1 MSVHRDSSRT
11 SLQRLLS
18 LALLAVLI
26 SPILAHATVL
36 EYGEDGKTS
45 VTEAK
50 KKTQRTVASKPDG
63 SLALRNLTRDVAIKY
78 SGAPG
83 VRKAGLD
90 ALTFV
95 DIFAAL
101 IERESAFDPAALSPK
116 GAQGLGQL
124 MPATAKDMGVTN
136 PFDPETNLNGS
147 AKYLTLL
154 LAEFGSL
161 DLALAAYNAGPER
174 VKEHKGVPPFAETR
188 AYIDW
193 IFKTASI
200 AKATAEQG
208 NKPVPVNSTVPVRP
222 IHTEQPLTGDISVWE
237 F

>member
-1 MSVHRDSSRT
+1 MVIGIGSRIIGCK
-11 SLQRLLS
+11 SPKS
-18 LALLAVLI
+18 LALFAFLV
-26 SPILAHATVL
+26 SPIPVHATVL
-36 EYGEDGKTS
+36 EYREDGR
-45 VTEAK
+45 VAIAEAK
-50 KKTQRTVASKPDG
+50 KNPHEAMASAPIKNKD
-63 SLALRNLTRDVAIKY
+63 LRDLTRDVAIKY
-78 SGAPG
+78 SGAAG

-95 DIFAAL
+95 DVFAAL

-124 MPATAKDMGVTN
+124 MPGTASEMGVTN
-136 PFDPETNLNGS
+136 PFDPEANLNGS

-161 DLALAAYNAGPER
+161 DLALAAYNAGPAR
-174 VKEHKGVPPFAETR
+174 VKRHGGVPPFGETR

-193 IFKTASI
+193 IFNSAGI
-200 AKATAEQG
+200 AKAAA
-208 NKPVPVNSTVPVRP
+208 KPIGAHAP
-222 IHTEQPLTGDISVWE
+222 IQPINTEQALTGDVSVWE

>member
-1 MSVHRDSSRT
+1 MQWLV
-11 SLQRLLS
+11 SLTLPVVLLS
-18 LALLAVLI
+18 
-26 SPILAHATVL
+26 PIFAHATVL
-36 EYGEDGKTS
+36 EYGEDGRIS

-50 KKTQRTVASKPDG
+50 KKTQRTAASKPNG
-63 SLALRNLTRDVAIKY
+63 SLALRNLTRAVAIKY

-95 DIFAAL
+95 DVFAAL

-124 MPATAKDMGVTN
+124 MPATASDMGVTN
-136 PFDPETNLNGS
+136 PFDPEANLNGS
-147 AKYLTLL
+147 AKYLTHL

-174 VKEHKGVPPFAETR
+174 VKQHKGVPPFAETR

-193 IFKTASI
+193 IFGTVGI
-200 AKATAEQG
+200 AKATVEPVTTA
-208 NKPVPVNSTVPVRP
+208 VPVDASAPVRP
-222 IHTEQPLTGDISVWE
+222 INTEQPLTGDVSVWE

>member
-1 MSVHRDSSRT
+1 MSVRRDSSRT
-11 SLQRLLS
+11 CLQWLVSLTLPVVLLS
-18 LALLAVLI
+18 
-26 SPILAHATVL
+26 PIFAHATVL
-36 EYGEDGKTS
+36 EYADDGGIT

-50 KKTQRTVASKPDG
+50 KRNQRTAASKPNG

-95 DIFAAL
+95 DVFAAL

-124 MPATAKDMGVTN
+124 MPATASDMSVTN
-136 PFDPETNLNGS
+136 PFDPEANLNGS
-147 AKYLTLL
+147 ARYLTLL

-174 VKEHKGVPPFAETR
+174 VKQHKGVPPFAETR

-193 IFKTASI
+193 IFDTAGI
-200 AKATAEQG
+200 AKATAEQFDT
-208 NKPVPVNSTVPVRP
+208 PVPVNASVPVRP
-222 IHTEQPLTGDISVWE
+222 INIEQPLTGDVSVWE